1 MRNKKN
7 CLNVKILHKLRK
19 LSKEKIG
26 VFWIYGEYCVILDI
40 DNYFGDPIYHES
52 GNCDVCKSLKEA
64 KEKCD
69 YYRRKFI
76 LEELEELKEEKR
88 KQYY

>member
-7 CLNVKILHKLRK
+7 CLKVKLLHKLRK

-26 VFWIYGEYCVILDI
+26 VFWLYGEYCVILNI
-40 DNYFGDPIYHES
+40 DSYFGDPIYREVDK
-52 GNCDVCKSLKEA
+52 CDTCNSLKEA

-69 YYRRKFI
+69 CYRREFI
-76 LEELEELKEEKR
+76 LEELEEIKEEKR